1 MKSVL
6 KSKKVTL
13 VFIALLIIVIGII
26 SKLTVN
32 SVGEDKKIK
41 EKLELGEK
49 YLTEM
54 KYEEA
59 IVAFEEVISIE
70 PRRMEA
76 YLGLADAYL
85 GLELPEKALESLERG
100 IAVIKEAKLEDNE
113 VLNHSAELFIK
124 EAEILTDLGRAEEAL
139 AKLEEGYQ
147 ITGSNQIMEVILTYR
162 PNVEASL
169 PEGEYEE
176 AKTVELTSTGVHIY
190 YTLDDSEPNK
200 ESNLYESPITLTNGE
215 NTIKAV
221 AESEYG
227 TLGEISKYSYVLNL
241 PQPVLSEEERELLN
255 DLYHAGETGEL
266 ANFSYYDRLDVFSEL
281 CFKIE
286 NSRIYGQPYQCYDGS
301 NLSTDY
307 TGTGLKVLEDKY
319 GSARLIYY
327 GDLVDG
333 VAQGNGIL
341 IFDNETLIY
350 NYQGSWSNNLPN
362 GYGNLHY
369 ELTND
374 PDQGQIIDVAGGFAD
389 GYYDGIMIRE
399 YQYLYS
405 EGGIGRDTVNGE
417 FQNGQC
423 LWQTSVYNGDR
434 PSPDGLHGIFMLTDS
449 IYIN

>member
-1 MKSVL
+1 MKSIL

-13 VFIALLIIVIGII
+13 VFITLLIIVIGII
-26 SKLTVN
+26 SMITVN

-85 GLELPEKALESLERG
+85 GLEQQEKAVESLERG
-100 IAVIKEAKLEDNE
+100 IAVIKQEKLEHNE

-124 EAEILTDLGRAEEAL
+124 EAEILTDLGKAEEAL

-147 ITGSNQIMEVILTYR
+147 ITGSNQIMDVIVSYR

-169 PEGEYEE
+169 PEGKYEE
-176 AKTVELTSTGVHIY
+176 AKTVELTSMGIHIY
-190 YTLDDSEPNK
+190 YTLDGSEPNK

-215 NTIKAV
+215 NAIKAV

-227 TLGEISKYSYVLNL
+227 TLGEISKYTYVLNL

-255 DLYHAGETGEL
+255 DLYRAGELGEL
-266 ANFSYYDRLDVFSEL
+266 VNFSDYERGDVYKGLIIKLQSSKADGL
-281 CFKIE
+281 
-286 NSRIYGQPYQCYDGS
+286 PYQCYDGL

-307 TGTGLKVLEDKY
+307 SGTGLKILDNMD
-319 GSARLIYY
+319 GDPFLIYY

-333 VAQGNGIL
+333 IALGNGIM
-341 IFDNETLIY
+341 IY
-350 NYQGSWSNNLPN
+350 NIGGLAFHYQGSWSNDLPN
-362 GYGNLHY
+362 GYGTLHY
-369 ELTND
+369 ELTNS
-374 PDQGQIIDVAGGFAD
+374 DQGQIIDVAGGFAD

-417 FQNGQC
+417 FENGRC
-423 LWQTSVYNGDR
+423 LWQKSIHADER
-434 PSPDGLHGIFMLTDS
+434 SSFDGLHGIIMLTDS
-449 IYIN
+449 SIIN